1 MNKYFK
7 TEDFEDQNFD
17 KLLVYIY
24 KNFNIDNIKKIIK
37 DETSKLQFITPKQ
50 LDIVLKAYG
59 DMSIFQS
66 KIDLPVFKNK
76 IFCQLVF
83 PNNIKETSI
92 TKHITKRLK
101 ITPTPKMIDEIFNI
115 LVFVE
120 VMKIHKDKKYRI
132 ILERNYN

>member
-1 MNKYFK
+1 MDKYFK
-7 TEDFEDQNFD
+7 IKDWEDQYFD

-24 KNFNIDNIKKIIK
+24 KKFNTDNIKKIIK
-37 DETSKLQFITPKQ
+37 DETSKLQFITSKQ

-66 KIDLPVFKNK
+66 KLDLQVFKNK

-83 PNNIKETSI
+83 PYNIKETNI
-92 TKHITKRLK
+92 TKHITKQLK